1 MMKFQLSILILLLF
15 HSCTTT
21 YKVHYSDP
29 NYLNQG
35 EFSSYDEISALNV
48 NTENEKAYTDT
59 IKSDSNLII
68 NNYYGNYYEA
78 DDYYD
83 FSYSS
88 RIRRFHRPFWSVGY
102 YGGMYTNYYWY
113 NQNPYYFGSS
123 IYYGYNW
130 NSPYYSYYSYS
141 PFYSYYHPY
150 YHGHY
155 HNYYGMHYHNH
166 HHWNSVYSNSYDNN
180 SYTFGHR
187 GSLSAKSANNKIKM
201 KTNYSTINRIDNKKR
216 ETVKIRSK
224 NTIKESSS
232 FLENGN
238 AKESKPEFKNRSY
251 KYNSKDNNKLKNN
264 RSNDK
269 NSYKSSWNKNNSNN
283 KSNSYQSSPKNN
295 NRNFKSNSSNS
306 RKSNQNS
313 YFKGKRGK
321 PKK

>member
-1 MMKFQLSILILLLF
+1 
-15 HSCTTT
+15 
-21 YKVHYSDP
+21 VHYSDP